1 MFLMKADANRNSI
14 TKILSRL
21 FYYFH
26 TLSISQLVSLFSSN
40 TFLKY
45 TGNELENKRN
55 LIVKKQASEQFSRK
69 MTPTCSFP
77 GAA

>member
-14 TKILSRL
+14 RKILSCL

-26 TLSISQLVSLFSSN
+26 TLSISQLVSLFRSS

-55 LIVKKQASEQFSRK
+55 LIVKKQASEQFSQK
-69 MTPTCSFP
+69 MMPTCSFP

>member
-14 TKILSRL
+14 TKISSRL

-45 TGNELENKRN
+45 TGIELENKRN
-55 LIVKKQASEQFSRK
+55 LIVKKQASEQFSQK
-69 MTPTCSFP
+69 MMPTCSFP

>member
-45 TGNELENKRN
+45 TGNELEIKG
-55 LIVKKQASEQFSRK
+55 I
-69 MTPTCSFP
+69 
-77 GAA
+77 

>member
-1 MFLMKADANRNSI
+1 MFLMKANANQNSI

-26 TLSISQLVSLFSSN
+26 ALSISQLVSLFRSN

-45 TGNELENKRN
+45 TGNELENKR
-55 LIVKKQASEQFSRK
+55 I
-69 MTPTCSFP
+69 
-77 GAA
+77 

>member
-26 TLSISQLVSLFSSN
+26 TLSIFQLVSLFSSN

-45 TGNELENKRN
+45 MGNELENKRN
-55 LIVKKQASEQFSRK
+55 LIVKSRLQSNSHRK
-69 MTPTCSFP
+69 
-77 GAA
+77 